1 MSTLPFT
8 GGDPE
13 LRRELEQL
21 ADPGYKT
28 FHEGLIPGSSMTYGV
43 RLPALRA
50 LAQRVLQGDPLD
62 FLQNSRPASYEETMV
77 RGLVVAGLQLP

>member
-28 FHEGLIPGSSMTYGV
+28 FHEG
-43 RLPALRA
+43 
-50 LAQRVLQGDPLD
+50 
-62 FLQNSRPASYEETMV
+62 
-77 RGLVVAGLQLP
+77 